1 MNRADFLRMALL
13 GGIASTQSFKM
24 SSMLKDMYHWPD
36 LGFEMPVMF
45 VGHGA
50 PNVAA
55 EANEYTQAWAK
66 MSEGIPKPKAILC
79 ISAHWLTHGETRV
92 CSAIHPE
99 TIYDFGGMDSR
110 LYSMKYPAPGAPN
123 LAHFI
128 KDEIQTAPIVLDD
141 HWGFDHGTWCV
152 LYHMFPTAD
161 VPVLQLSVDYRK
173 GEEFHYQLGKE
184 LAVLRRKGILIVSSG
199 NIVHNL
205 GQAIFDDNA
214 QHEWAVSYDALAKK
228 WLDQRND
235 NMFLNRLAQGEV
247 GRLAIPTPDHFY
259 PLLYTLGMKHE
270 KDELLFFNEKV
281 NYGSVSMRSMVYGK
295 VS

>member
-1 MNRADFLRMALL
+1 MNRADFIRITLL

-24 SSMLKDMYHWPD
+24 NNLLKDMYHWPD

-55 EANEYTQAWAK
+55 EANEYTQAWVA

-92 CSAIHPE
+92 SSAIQPE

-110 LYSMKYPAPGAPN
+110 LYSMKYPAPGAPD
-123 LAHFI
+123 LAHFLQ
-128 KDEIQTAPIVLDD
+128 DEILTTNLSLDD

-152 LYHMFPTAD
+152 LYHMFPKAD

-184 LAVLRRKGILIVSSG
+184 LAMLRKKGILIVSSG

-205 GQAIFDDNA
+205 GQAIFDDRA
-214 QHEWAVSYDALAKK
+214 QHEWALSYDALAKQ

-235 NMFLNRLAQGEV
+235 NMFLNRLAQGEL
-247 GRLAIPTPDHFY
+247 GRLAIPTPDHYY

-295 VS
+295 V